1 MEGAGLEVADITIS
15 GVGDYYEVRN
25 NFQSCHMALF
35 LAFHLLKRLMVLLL
49 LIRSLELF

>member
-25 NFQSCHMALF
+25 N
-35 LAFHLLKRLMVLLL
+35 VLDKK
-49 LIRSLELF
+49 SWSYN